1 MFREYN
7 EEEGGSMLHIAV
19 VETKQM
25 AKEYVFAIGSI
36 LYEYAWS
43 FRHFTSIM
51 EFFKEQQ
58 TCRFDLV
65 ILHEKFQTE
74 RIHEVLIRDKPYTVI
89 FSCEQQ
95 KPDQPFDALFFMLRK
110 EPDMERLASIVLP
123 IAKKQE
129 DFFFSYHDVKVMMKI
144 HDIHY
149 IEKQDKYLIYH
160 TVRGE
165 FKERGNMSD
174 AALRFREYGF
184 LHIHASFLVNGSFL
198 KSLEKDAVVLKDQ
211 TILPISRSKYAG
223 VKGFFNAK
231 SL

>member
-1 MFREYN
+1 M
-7 EEEGGSMLHIAV
+7 
-19 VETKQM
+19 
-25 AKEYVFAIGSI
+25 
-36 LYEYAWS
+36 
-43 FRHFTSIM
+43 
-51 EFFKEQQ
+51 
-58 TCRFDLV
+58 
-65 ILHEKFQTE
+65 
-74 RIHEVLIRDKPYTVI
+74 
-89 FSCEQQ
+89 
-95 KPDQPFDALFFMLRK
+95 
-110 EPDMERLASIVLP
+110 
-123 IAKKQE
+123 
-129 DFFFSYHDVKVMMKI
+129 
-144 HDIHY
+144 
-149 IEKQDKYLIYH
+149 IYH